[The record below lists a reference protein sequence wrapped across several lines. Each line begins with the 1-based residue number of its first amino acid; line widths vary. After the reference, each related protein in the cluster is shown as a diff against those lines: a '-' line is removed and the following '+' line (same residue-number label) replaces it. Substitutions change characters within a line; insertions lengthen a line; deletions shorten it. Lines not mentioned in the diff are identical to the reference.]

1 MAKKYDEV
9 EITKS
14 SRIVNHVFEGD
25 KCKIVVEGSSLVELQ
40 GTEVKKAVYE
50 YRNKIGAS
58 HMALNDFKPN
68 RTELTDNGPVASG
81 SWMLIAKL

>member
-9 EITKS
+9 EITKTAK
-14 SRIVNHVFEGD
+14 IVNHTFEGD
-25 KCKIVVEGSSLVELQ
+25 KCRIVVEGSDLVELQ
-40 GTEVKKAVYE
+40 GPAVKKAVYE

-68 RTELTDNGPVASG
+68 RTEGPVASG
-81 SWMLIAKL
+81 DWMLIAKL